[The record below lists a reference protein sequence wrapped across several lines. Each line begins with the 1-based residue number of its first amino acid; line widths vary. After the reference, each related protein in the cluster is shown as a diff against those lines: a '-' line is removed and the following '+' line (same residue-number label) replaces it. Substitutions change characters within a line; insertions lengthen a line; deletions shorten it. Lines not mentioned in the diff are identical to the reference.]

1 MTKRALRL
9 QGALTAIITPFAKG
23 EVDHKSLRALVL
35 RQIEGGI
42 DGLVPC
48 GTTGESVTLSDEERV
63 AVIETVVKQAG
74 GRVPIVAGTG
84 TNDTAASL
92 AFTKRVA
99 ALGGVDA
106 ALVVTPYYNKPNQ
119 EGLYR
124 HFAQIA
130 DEGGLPVVIYNV
142 PGRTNISL
150 TAKTIGR
157 LAAHGNIIGVK
168 EASGDMVLGTQI
180 FEAVG
185 DSISMLS
192 GDDFTTFPFMAL
204 GGQGCIS
211 VVSNIDPASMSQMC
225 KRANNGDW
233 AGARA
238 LHMKIQPLARAM
250 FADANPIPVKAAA
263 ALLGWCGP
271 EMRGPLYAPD
281 EVSRDALA
289 EVLRA
294 YGLLKD

>member
-1 MTKRALRL
+1 MTKTALRL

-23 EVDHKSLRALVL
+23 QVDYESLRALVS

-48 GTTGESVTLSDEERV
+48 GTTGESVTMSDEERLGV
-63 AVIETVVKQAG
+63 IGAVVEQAG

-84 TNDTAASL
+84 TNDTAASV

-124 HFAQIA
+124 HFATIA
-130 DEGGLPVVIYNV
+130 DEGGLPVVVYNV

-150 TAKTIGR
+150 TAKTIAR
-157 LAAHGNIIGVK
+157 LAAHGNIVGVK
-168 EASGDMVLGTQI
+168 EASGDMVLATQI
-180 FEAVG
+180 FEQIG
-185 DSISMLS
+185 DSIAMLS
-192 GDDFTTFPFMAL
+192 GDDFTTFPFLAL

-211 VVSNIDPASMSQMC
+211 VVSNLDPGAMSQMC
-225 KRANNGDW
+225 ALANRGDW

-238 LHMKIQPLARAM
+238 LHMQIQPLARAL
-250 FADANPIPVKAAA
+250 FSDANPIPVKAAA

-271 EMRGPLYAPD
+271 DMRGPLYAPD
-281 EVSRDALA
+281 DASRQALA